1 MAPLP
6 PSSILHDGE
15 TYVLYKSVSVRQ
27 SNESEAS
34 AGATLKVVTESFL
47 DMESQQKSSACEVCS
62 PVDQ

>member
-62 PVDQ
+62 PVNQ

>member
-34 AGATLKVVTESFL
+34 AGATLKVATESFL

-62 PVDQ
+62 PVNQ

>member
-6 PSSILHDGE
+6 PNSILHDGE

>member
-34 AGATLKVVTESFL
+34 AGATPKVVTETFL